1 MNLSVVHRIYM
12 LGIGGIGMS
21 ALARYFHRQGIEVS
35 GYDKTPSPLTDE
47 LQKEGMPVHF
57 DERVDHIPENALY
70 VYTPAIPKEHP
81 AFEFV
86 RSRGDHWYKR
96 SEVLEAITKE
106 RRTIAIAGTHG
117 KTTTTALT
125 AHLLHQLRG
134 DCSAFVGGIMSGY
147 DSNLIASE
155 DPSYIVV
162 EADEYDRSFLRLHS
176 NIAVVTSLDPDH
188 LDIYGTFDE
197 MKADYRSFAAS
208 AETLIV
214 HEKVAAEFDHPNK
227 LTYGEGGALDHSY
240 SEVQVKNGA
249 FTFQFDDSYP
259 MTLPLPG
266 RHNVQNATA
275 ALSVCSVLGLDLVSA
290 ATKLSEFQG
299 VKRRFERVYK
309 SPSKVVIDD
318 YAHHPAEIE
327 AAIQAAREL
336 FPNNKVAVVFQPHL
350 YSRTRDLEDDF
361 ALSLSKA
368 DEVIL
373 IPIYPARELPI
384 EGVSSAHLLNRLT
397 LKTKQLVEKSALVNA
412 VSSLSAETV
421 LILGAGDIDR
431 LVDSIVEAFEH
442 EHHVG

>member
-1 MNLSVVHRIYM
+1 M
-12 LGIGGIGMS
+12 
-21 ALARYFHRQGIEVS
+21 
-35 GYDKTPSPLTDE
+35 
-47 LQKEGMPVHF
+47 
-57 DERVDHIPENALY
+57 
-70 VYTPAIPKEHP
+70 
-81 AFEFV
+81 
-86 RSRGDHWYKR
+86 
-96 SEVLEAITKE
+96 
-106 RRTIAIAGTHG
+106 
-117 KTTTTALT
+117 
-125 AHLLHQLRG
+125 
-134 DCSAFVGGIMSGY
+134 
-147 DSNLIASE
+147 
-155 DPSYIVV
+155 
-162 EADEYDRSFLRLHS
+162 
-176 NIAVVTSLDPDH
+176 
-188 LDIYGTFDE
+188 
-197 MKADYRSFAAS
+197 
-208 AETLIV
+208 
-214 HEKVAAEFDHPNK
+214 
-227 LTYGEGGALDHSY
+227 
-240 SEVQVKNGA
+240 
-249 FTFQFDDSYP
+249 
-259 MTLPLPG
+259 
-266 RHNVQNATA
+266 
-275 ALSVCSVLGLDLVSA
+275 CSVLGLDLVSA

-299 VKRRFERVYK
+299 VKRRFERVYQ

-327 AAIQAAREL
+327 ASIQAAREL